1 MNPEAV
7 SSAAPSS
14 GEPRPLSWAGLRSRA
29 ALYLELTKPRITFM
43 VLVTAAAGFVLAHGA
58 LPAGGLPSAAGGA
71 GSLPLAL
78 LFHALAGTGLV
89 AASGS
94 ALNMVRERD
103 LDARMRRT
111 ASRPLPAG
119 KLDPDRALAFGVVLG
134 VAGLLWLA
142 QAVNLLTAVLGAAT
156 LAGYV
161 FVYTPMKRVS
171 SLATVVGAAPGA
183 MPPVMGW
190 AAYTGALGPG
200 AWALFGILFFWQ
212 LPHFLAIAWMYRAD
226 YARAG
231 FPMLPVVEPDGGSTA
246 RQAVLWSAALIPLSL
261 LPAALGLAGPVY
273 AVGAVALGLAY
284 LAASVTFGRAR
295 TAQTARRLLLVS
307 VAYLPGILG
316 TLLADRLLG

>member
-1 MNPEAV
+1 MNPEAL
-7 SSAAPSS
+7 SSAA
-14 GEPRPLSWAGLRSRA
+14 EPRVVSPAHLWTRA

-58 LPAGGLPSAAGGA
+58 AASGTG
-71 GSLPLAL
+71 GSLPLGL
-78 LFHALAGTGLV
+78 LFHVLAGTGLV

-94 ALNMVRERD
+94 ALNMVIEREHD
-103 LDARMRRT
+103 GRMRRT

-119 KLDPDRALAFGVVLG
+119 KLDPDRALAFGVALG

-142 QAVNLLTAVLGAAT
+142 LAVNLLTAVLGAAT

-190 AAYTGALGPG
+190 AAYTGELGPG

-246 RQAVLWSAALIPLSL
+246 RQAVLWAAALVPLSL

-273 AVGAVALGLAY
+273 AVGAVALGLGY
-284 LAASVTFGRAR
+284 LAASVTFGRER
-295 TAQTARRLLLVS
+295 TAPAAKRLLLVS
-307 VAYLPGILG
+307 VAYLPGVLG
-316 TLLADRLLG
+316 TLLADRLIG

>member
-1 MNPEAV
+1 MNDA
-7 SSAAPSS
+7 SLSTAA
-14 GEPRPLSWAGLRSRA
+14 EPCELPRTRALPRAAA

-58 LPAGGLPSAAGGA
+58 LPEGATAAGGA
-71 GSLPLAL
+71 LPWL
-78 LFHALAGTGLV
+78 LLVHALAGTGLV

-94 ALNMVRERD
+94 ALNMVMEREH
-103 LDARMRRT
+103 DARMRRT
-111 ASRPLPAG
+111 ADRPLPAG
-119 KLDPDRALAFGVVLG
+119 KLDADRALAFGVALG

-142 QAVNLLTAVLGAAT
+142 LAVNLLTAVLGAAT
-156 LAGYV
+156 LAAYV
-161 FVYTPMKRVS
+161 FLYTPMKRVS

-190 AAYTGALGPG
+190 AAYTGELGPG

-246 RQAVLWSAALIPLSL
+246 RQAVLWSAALVPLSL
-261 LPAALGLAGPVY
+261 LPAALGLAGWVY
-273 AVGAVALGLAY
+273 AALALVLGLGY
-284 LAASVTFGRAR
+284 LAASVGFGRAR
-295 TAQTARRLLLVS
+295 TAPTARRLLLTS
-307 VAYLPGILG
+307 VLYLPGILG
-316 TLLADRLLG
+316 ALLADRLIG

>member
-1 MNPEAV
+1 MNDA
-7 SSAAPSS
+7 SFSAAA
-14 GEPRPLSWAGLRSRA
+14 EPRELPRALSRGLSRATA

-43 VLVTAAAGFVLAHGA
+43 VLVTAAAGFVLAHGGLA
-58 LPAGGLPSAAGGA
+58 VAATGPLPW
-71 GSLPLAL
+71 AL
-78 LFHALAGTGLV
+78 LLHALAGTGLV

-94 ALNMVRERD
+94 ALNMVMEREHD
-103 LDARMRRT
+103 GRMRRT

-119 KLDPDRALAFGVVLG
+119 RLDPDRALAFGVALG

-142 QAVNLLTAVLGAAT
+142 VAVNLLTAVLGAAT

-190 AAYTGALGPG
+190 AAYTGELGPG

-246 RQAVLWSAALIPLSL
+246 RQAVLWSAALVPLSL
-261 LPAALGLAGPVY
+261 LPAALGLAGWVY
-273 AVGAVALGLAY
+273 AAFALLLGLGY
-284 LAASVTFGRAR
+284 LAASIGFGRAR
-295 TAQTARRLLLVS
+295 TAPTARRLLLTS
-307 VAYLPGILG
+307 VLYLPGILG
-316 TLLADRLLG
+316 ALLADRLIG